1 MNTNE
6 KVNLRFISYM
16 NSVRHIRKTHQIY
29 SAFFYFR
36 SHNSEEKRFRERI
49 EYLLQSCFGFFPFLQ
64 HTRLPSDTGYKKLK
78 VGVPCVV
85 HFFGCLTCNFLYLL
99 FSSSPFNLLWSPG
112 RKISAFHFVHQNRF
126 QIIYLKYN
134 FLFPYW
140 FFIGCNFE
148 LKFLEFK
155 SRNLLKKTGNCLSFA
170 HLAHKLRDALIIVC
184 RWPMSDSQQVLATIA
199 LF

>member
-29 SAFFYFR
+29 STFFTFVHTIPKKNDSESALSTYFN
-36 SHNSEEKRFRERI
+36 HV
-49 EYLLQSCFGFFPFLQ
+49 LVFFLFSNTHGYHQRP
-64 HTRLPSDTGYKKLK
+64 GYKKLK

-85 HFFGCLTCNFLYLL
+85 HFFGCSTCNFLYLL

-134 FLFPYW
+134 FLFP
-140 FFIGCNFE
+140 
-148 LKFLEFK
+148 
-155 SRNLLKKTGNCLSFA
+155 
-170 HLAHKLRDALIIVC
+170 
-184 RWPMSDSQQVLATIA
+184 
-199 LF
+199 